1 MLKSQSI
8 YTMQL
13 ANKLQVHWEKFSIY
27 FSCPVLC
34 KPHTIIF
41 LPFPSINF
49 APFNTWFFSI
59 ISCTLLSC
67 QVFLPSEQLLKH
79 ENLCYKLDLICG
91 SSKKHVADKKRSILW
106 MIWVYPW

>member
-1 MLKSQSI
+1 MLKSQSKYI
-8 YTMQL
+8 MQL

-27 FSCPVLC
+27 FSCSVLC

-41 LPFPSINF
+41 LPCSSINF
-49 APFNTWFFSI
+49 TPFNTWFFSF

-79 ENLCYKLDLICG
+79 ENLCYKLGLICG
-91 SSKKHVADKKRSILW
+91 SSKKHVADKKRSSLW